1 MLALGMSCLGG
12 KHSFFASPATLE
24 SINKI
29 EISNA
34 KFDDLYVS
42 KDAALDINAPR
53 EWTYATILYAQFNN
67 DLLAGNV
74 DFTLENVD
82 AIRLKRR
89 IKGTFNWITY
99 LEKEVNSEDDLNIV
113 YFDRLPLNGETYEY
127 VLVPMK
133 NGIENTYQSAEITPN
148 FEGLFILEKDKI
160 YHTDLN
166 IGQFENVDSQRNFQV
181 SQIETL
187 ENKYPITIFNSNT
200 NYDTGSITATFVE
213 VNKKRNI
220 IDWEGGFKYREEFS
234 DYLTNKKYKVLKY
247 DTGQG
252 WLITIDGNSVS
263 DAANG
268 HKLNVSTT
276 FNWKES
282 GSLNSSTDLYNAG
295 FTEVNVEGS

>member
-1 MLALGMSCLGG
+1 MITLGISCLGG

-34 KFDDLYVS
+34 KYDDLYVS
-42 KDAALDINAPR
+42 KDAALDIDALR
-53 EWTYATILYAQFNN
+53 EWTYATILYAQFNEN
-67 DLLAGNV
+67 LLAGNV

-99 LEKEVNSEDDLNIV
+99 LEKEVKSKDDLNIT
-113 YFDRLPLNGETYEY
+113 YYDRLPLKGTAYEY

-133 NGIENTYQSAEITPN
+133 NGIENTYQSAEITPDFN
-148 FEGLFILEKDKI
+148 GVFILEKEKV
-160 YHTDLN
+160 YHTFIN
-166 IGQFENVDSQRNFQV
+166 IGQCENIDSQRNFQV
-181 SQIETL
+181 GKVEPIES
-187 ENKYPITIFNSNT
+187 KYPITVFNSNM

-213 VNKKRNI
+213 INTKQNS
-220 IDWEGGFKYREEFS
+220 IDWDGGFKYRDEFA
-234 DYLTNKKYKVLKY
+234 DYLADKKCKVLKY

-252 WLITIDGNSVS
+252 WLITIDGNSIS
-263 DAANG
+263 NSADG
-268 HKLNVSTT
+268 YKLNVLTS
-276 FNWKES
+276 FNWIES

-295 FTEVNVEGS
+295 FTEINVEGS

>member
-42 KDAALDINAPR
+42 KDAALDINVPR

-220 IDWEGGFKYREEFS
+220 IDWEGGFKYRKEFS